1 MTHDEKS
8 LKPVGWEEIDQLNI
22 EKTMLQRP
30 RGLVTHDAMKKRP
43 KWVVSNIR
51 FKVARDEHGMHNG
64 DTDAAAKAFGA
75 DLRHSIAYLKCYVP
89 GVVVPMMCM
98 VDFRGFRVQCTAV
111 VPLEVAKVDEMGEVR
126 SRSEML
132 VMGSRDRGEH
142 VFNDDADFREKMS
155 SACQRLNLAAHAVKG
170 SEDLIAKTL
179 QVGCDVRG
187 YIGADGRR
195 YLMNFRRA
203 FPPEHPKCTPHLRPE
218 PRDMSIMWRFLRP
231 QLVKRNPSPLSADAL
246 ALYTADMADAEQ
258 HDRNVEAATRRLV
271 EELIPEYASDLSRR
285 TKEHV
290 GKMDIT
296 FEMHRLG
303 MNLRHLGLLRG
314 HFWFHLPG
322 LVALDFN
329 SRYVKTTMDTTA
341 DIDIGSK
348 LLVQIPHAAEHESK
362 GETAHQR
369 KQRLKKA
376 ARKAAND
383 HKKSNSEHDSKA
395 EIQSAGEGS
404 MQLVQHS
411 GETSGQKFVMALELE
426 DLDDV
431 REEDEDLEEEDPST
445 YSEEL
450 YALSLKQ
457 KDRFSSKYLT
467 MTAKVDRISVRGCKA
482 MTGIVR
488 DRSNSK
494 WVRDKLLLEM
504 VLRSLKG
511 LWRMYLRGTTRVYGV
526 TSEQPLRVVCMQ
538 FLNMVTGSH
547 PRSED
552 LWNEEVLVQIE
563 ARFGIR
569 ALSTIEKRNISRYA
583 RRVNF
588 PRGAWPKTVLRL
600 CEMMGIDIAP
610 PCVEKFLNEPR
621 LFKFSLSDLV
631 RVGPRVKHNLN
642 LLDFSEAQLLSV
654 RARNAQSL
662 TYSQTLKVGKGG
674 GPLLHLRLSERLA
687 SRIAFNLGSGGMG
700 MSGYYS
706 RTIVFEIETP
716 IQNDFPRRGVRFD
729 AGRQA
734 RVDVKY
740 HKELSPFDPKQPFTV
755 SCWARLLPPPQPDPS
770 ILGDAA
776 AMAAFAASAAT
787 KNSAGEGTKRV
798 LCQTGRWTL
807 ALTKDDVLVFA
818 VFCVEWGTEVVITGP
833 KFDSFSGRWN
843 HVCGTFDGA
852 VARLYVNG
860 WECGSADV
868 QERALKDTL
877 GEAEARKESGLKM
890 DADEHR
896 AKEEAMALARDHC
909 LTWLKEDKQ
918 GMRYLQSRIRNA
930 IEKSIFKLKMTK
942 NAEELGLR
950 KLSKK
955 EATKLATKEV
965 QEEKADQAA
974 VEVTNEFVRR
984 REEQST
990 IYQKMQEENQRREY
1004 WPVRIGSGCPTARQ
1018 KAGGNWFIGEMC
1030 HVAVWGTCLPKQRVV
1045 EQFTCGTRD
1054 QSSEA
1059 TRLFDLAALKFESAL
1074 AFSYD
1079 DENVLN
1085 RYAETLCQHAGYG
1098 ASAGSAEDVASGL
1111 ADYFVKVR
1119 KAIAMF
1125 RRTENCDGVRALMGK
1140 LPQDETYADL
1150 LCESFRAIEDM
1161 DPDYLRDFI
1170 DFIAPLPAAFSLVEL
1185 RPEYIGR
1192 IPNQRNRVDV
1202 AADIYKIV
1210 VSERP
1215 NYFSRL
1221 IDMKWLSLPNVQT
1234 SSLIVYVEDL
1244 LFFLNKFSVSVL
1256 TFFFFSLILGCYF
1269 FPHRPAPK

>member
-1 MTHDEKS
+1 MNTSLSFYMCRSYAETIVNELFLPHDEKS
-8 LKPVGWEEIDQLNI
+8 LKPINWEEVDQLNL

-30 RGLVTHDAMKKRP
+30 RGLVSHDSMKKRP

-51 FKVARDEHGMHNG
+51 FKVAKDENGLYNG

-75 DLRHSIAYLKCYVP
+75 DLRHSISYLKCYIPDVII
-89 GVVVPMMCM
+89 PMMCI

-111 VPLEVAKVDEMGEVR
+111 VPLMVKKVDEMGEVR
-126 SRSEML
+126 SKSEQL

-142 VFNDDADFREKMS
+142 IFNDDADFREKMT
-155 SACQRLNLAAHAVKG
+155 ATCQRLNIAPHAVKG

-179 QVGCDVRG
+179 QAGCDVRG
-187 YIGADGRR
+187 YLGADGRR
-195 YLMNFRRA
+195 YIMNFRRA

-218 PRDMSIMWRFLRP
+218 PRDISIMWRFLRP
-231 QLVKRNPSPLSADAL
+231 QFVKRNPSPLSPDAL
-246 ALYTADMADAEQ
+246 SLYTADMADAEQ

-271 EELIPEYASDLSRR
+271 EELVPEYASDLSKRS
-285 TKEHV
+285 KEHI
-290 GKMDIT
+290 GKMDVP

-303 MNLRHLGLLRG
+303 MNMRHLGLLRG
-314 HFWFHLPG
+314 HFWFRLPG
-322 LVALDFN
+322 VVALDFN
-329 SRYVKTTMDTTA
+329 SRYVKTSMDTRS

-348 LLVQIPHAAEHESK
+348 ILVQIPNSAEHESK
-362 GETAHQR
+362 GETSHQR
-369 KQRLKKA
+369 KQRLKME
-376 ARKAAND
+376 ARKAANNY
-383 HKKSNSEHDSKA
+383 KKSAAVEGTSKNA
-395 EIQSAGEGS
+395 HEDGNE
-404 MQLVQHS
+404 
-411 GETSGQKFVMALELE
+411 MALSTNVGQVISTEE
-426 DLDDV
+426 AFSSDQDV
-431 REEDEDLEEEDPST
+431 RDEDNDLQDDDPST
-445 YSEEL
+445 YTEEL
-450 YALSLKQ
+450 YELSLKE
-457 KDRFSSKYLT
+457 KDRFSAKYLT
-467 MTAKVDRISVRGCKA
+467 LTTKINRISVRGCKA
-482 MTGIVR
+482 MTGIVKER
-488 DRSNSK
+488 RNSR
-494 WVRDKLLLEM
+494 WIRDKLLLEM

-511 LWRMYLRGTTRVYGV
+511 LWRMYLRATTRIYGV

-538 FLNMVTGSH
+538 FLNMVTGAH

-569 ALSTIEKRNISRYA
+569 AISSIEKQNISRYA
-583 RRVNF
+583 RRINF
-588 PRGAWPKTVLRL
+588 PRKAWPKTVLRL
-600 CEMMGIDIAP
+600 CDMMGIVISQSCA
-610 PCVEKFLNEPR
+610 EKFLQDPR
-621 LFKFSLSDLV
+621 LFKFSLSDLQ

-642 LLDFSEAQLLSV
+642 LLNFSEAQLLSV

-706 RTIVFEIETP
+706 RTVVFEIETP

-734 RVDVKY
+734 RIDVKY
-740 HKELSPFDPKQPFTV
+740 HRELSPFDPKQPFTI
-755 SCWARLLPPPQPDPS
+755 SCWARLLPPPQPDES
-770 ILGDAA
+770 IMGDAS
-776 AMAAFAASAAT
+776 AMAAFAASAAS
-787 KNSAGEGTKRV
+787 NNAGEGTKRV

-807 ALTKDDVLVFA
+807 ALTKDDFIVFGI
-818 VFCVEWGTEVVITGP
+818 FCVEWGTEVIISGP
-833 KFDSFSGRWN
+833 KFDAFSGRWN
-843 HVCGTFDGA
+843 HVCGTYDGA

-860 WECGSADV
+860 WESSSVDV
-868 QERALKDTL
+868 QEQALKDTL
-877 GEAEARKESGLKM
+877 GEAEGRKEAALKM
-890 DADEHR
+890 DADEHK
-896 AKEEAMALARDHC
+896 AKEEAKAVAREHC
-909 LTWLKEDKQ
+909 LTWLQEDKQ
-918 GMRYLQSRIRNA
+918 GKRYLQSRIRNA

-974 VEVTNEFVRR
+974 IDVTNEFVRR

-990 IYQKMQEENQRREY
+990 IYQKIQEENQRREF
-1004 WPVRIGSGCPTARQ
+1004 WPLRIGSGCPTARQ
-1018 KAGGNWFIGEMC
+1018 KAGGNWFVGEMC
-1030 HVAVWGTCLPKQRVV
+1030 HVGVWGTCLPKQRVV

-1059 TRLFDLAALKFESAL
+1059 TRLFELAAEKFESAL

-1098 ASAGSAEDVASGL
+1098 ASTGSAEDLATGL
-1111 ADYFVKVR
+1111 SDYFSKVR

-1125 RRTENCDGVRALMGK
+1125 RRTENCHGVRALMGK

-1161 DPDYLRDFI
+1161 NPDYLRDYV

-1185 RPEYIGR
+1185 RPEYVGR
-1192 IPNQRNRVDV
+1192 IPNQKNRVDV

-1221 IDMKWLSLPNVQT
+1221 INMEWLSLPSVKT
-1234 SSLIVYVEDL
+1234 SSLIV
-1244 LFFLNKFSVSVL
+1244 
-1256 TFFFFSLILGCYF
+1256 
-1269 FPHRPAPK
+1269 